1 MSRKSEKRQL
11 TDKQISAQESHIPK
25 IAARAFANAYKLA
38 IANGATVLVVANGEL
53 TKVSN
58 TERVVL
64 RSLEPYGTLK
74 PGTHIK
80 ITKKT
85 QLLTVD

>member
-1 MSRKSEKRQL
+1 MQAGVFEQKVGGL
-11 TDKQISAQESHIPK
+11 D
-25 IAARAFANAYKLA
+25 AY
-38 IANGATVLVVANGEL
+38 NGATVLVVANGEL

-85 QLLTVD
+85 QLFTVD